1 MQKIA
6 FYNLAIFSFQLHA
19 EGLGKKTGYCWLIV
33 CLPPQ
38 SLYFSYK
45 NNFVEVNNY
54 SSMQRFDFVK
64 SRVQVE

>member
-6 FYNLAIFSFQLHA
+6 FYNLAIFSFQLYA
-19 EGLGKKTGYCWLIV
+19 EGLRKKTGYSWLIV

-45 NNFVEVNNY
+45 NNFEEVNNY
-54 SSMQRFDFVK
+54 SSMQRFVLVK